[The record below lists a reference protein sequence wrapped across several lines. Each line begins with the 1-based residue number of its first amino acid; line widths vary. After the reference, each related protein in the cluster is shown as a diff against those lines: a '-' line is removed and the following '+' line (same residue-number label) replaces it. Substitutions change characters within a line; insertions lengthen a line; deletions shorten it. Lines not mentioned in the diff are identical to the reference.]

1 MGNGLNIRS
10 VPDLV
15 VVEFEVEQENVTA
28 PLQKMV
34 AQIVLVTELKRV
46 NVLSSHVLQMVYLGI
61 GLNIQFAVYLVV
73 EVCSIEKESAT
84 LLYLNMVVKIVMA
97 QLVKIV
103 LARKL
108 NVQVF

>member
-1 MGNGLNIRS
+1 
-10 VPDLV
+10 
-15 VVEFEVEQENVTA
+15 
-28 PLQKMV
+28 
-34 AQIVLVTELKRV
+34 
-46 NVLSSHVLQMVYLGI
+46 MVYLGI

>member
-1 MGNGLNIRS
+1 
-10 VPDLV
+10 
-15 VVEFEVEQENVTA
+15 
-28 PLQKMV
+28 
-34 AQIVLVTELKRV
+34 
-46 NVLSSHVLQMVYLGI
+46 MVYLGI

-84 LLYLNMVVKIVMA
+84 LLYLKMVVKIVMA

>member
-1 MGNGLNIRS
+1 
-10 VPDLV
+10 
-15 VVEFEVEQENVTA
+15 
-28 PLQKMV
+28 
-34 AQIVLVTELKRV
+34 
-46 NVLSSHVLQMVYLGI
+46 MVYLGI

-73 EVCSIEKESAT
+73 EVCGIEKESAT
-84 LLYLNMVVKIVMA
+84 LLHLNMVVKIVMA

>member
-1 MGNGLNIRS
+1 M
-10 VPDLV
+10 
-15 VVEFEVEQENVTA
+15 A
-28 PLQKMV
+28 
-34 AQIVLVTELKRV
+34 
-46 NVLSSHVLQMVYLGI
+46 YLGI